1 MNGIAQQSNDANACP
16 ANRSG
21 VARAGR
27 AFTLI
32 EVLLSVAIFAIL
44 LAAINGLLYAALH
57 LQIHAEDRVDE
68 VLPTGRAVEMI
79 KRDILGIV
87 PMNNGQTNSSSST
100 NSSDSSDSTSSSDT
114 STTPTNI
121 IFGPVTGGTYTGT
134 NTLTV
139 AGLSGP
145 IKLDM
150 FTTTGIVADGQR
162 WSEVQRVNYS
172 LQPPVN
178 GSKNAGLD
186 LVRCVSHNP
195 LTFSQE
201 VPDQLRLLANLQEM
215 KVTFYDGTNWLDY
228 WGMPD
233 TYGSTNVPVAI
244 EMTLYYASDR
254 STSAKAPLKLTF
266 PIPTSLVNTNLY

>member
-1 MNGIAQQSNDANACP
+1 MNGIAQQSNDANART

-32 EVLLSVAIFAIL
+32 EVLLAIAIFAIL

-68 VLPTGRAVEMI
+68 SLPTGRAVEII

-87 PMNNGQTNSSSST
+87 PLNNGQTNSSSST

-121 IFGPVTGGTYTGT
+121 IFGPVFGGTYTGT
-134 NTLTV
+134 NTLAV
-139 AGLSGP
+139 AGLSGA

-150 FTTTGIVADGQR
+150 FTTTGIVPDGQR
-162 WSEVQRVNYS
+162 WSEVQHVNYS
-172 LQPPVN
+172 LQPPAN
-178 GSKNAGLD
+178 GARDGGMD

-195 LTFSQE
+195 LMLAQE
-201 VPDQLRLLANLQEM
+201 VPDQLRLLGNLQDM
-215 KVTFYDGTNWLDY
+215 KVSFYDGTNWTDY
-228 WGMPD
+228 WGTPQ

-254 STSAKAPLKLTF
+254 SSPAKAPLKLTF
-266 PIPTSLVNTNLY
+266 PIPTALVNTNLY